1 MSADDLDFRA
11 RIAAVAA
18 DMVAGRTDLLPG
30 CRQIV
35 DLRSRLPKADLTDAD
50 LIEVVAV
57 ESELDDIPTGP
68 ARAHWAPE
76 ALAEKDAQAAAY
88 LEKSKAGILRACR
101 ALAQKWR

>member
-1 MSADDLDFRA
+1 MSTEELDFKT

-30 CRQIV
+30 CRKIV
-35 DLRSRLPKADLTDAD
+35 DLRSRLAKADLTDPD
-50 LIEVVAV
+50 IMEIVAV

-68 ARAHWAPE
+68 ARAHWSPE

-88 LEKSKAGILRACR
+88 LDKSKPGILRACR
-101 ALAQKWR
+101 SLSQKWG